1 MQSAISQSSVESIS
15 NSINNSIS
23 RAQRRSAQA
32 KTVMSQRGDDRLSI
46 AETGLLFAAFSTLLC
61 SMMLNVI
68 VP

>member
-1 MQSAISQSSVESIS
+1 MQSHTSPTLLQNLAATNQQQA
-15 NSINNSIS
+15 
-23 RAQRRSAQA
+23 AQTKA
-32 KTVMSQRGDDRLSI
+32 VMPRRGDDRLSI

>member
-1 MQSAISQSSVESIS
+1 
-15 NSINNSIS
+15 
-23 RAQRRSAQA
+23 
-32 KTVMSQRGDDRLSI
+32 MSQRGDDRLSI